1 MKRISNPKRFLLTKC
16 HIMSFM
22 EFTYSKTDV
31 ESYKSYYKLAPIR
44 LFYGKFFIRGATCCT
59 QTHLPV

>member
-1 MKRISNPKRFLLTKC
+1 
-16 HIMSFM
+16 MSFM

-44 LFYGKFFIRGATCCT
+44 LFYDKLFIREATCCT